1 MGANEE
7 VLGTGREKK
16 GGRKR
21 AGEKGREKK
30 GGRKRAGEITSKPLR
45 NFRTAPIA
53 SPSSCV
59 RTRCVRHM
67 LDLSPT
73 RTELECSTLSQT
85 HTLKK
90 SCNSGG
96 VFLRNSGLRRHAMVR
111 GWAWGRGHRVVGRRR
126 IPYSISAEYL
136 RGQRERSRESDVEAK
151 GRGGCVEH

>member
-7 VLGTGREKK
+7 ALGTGREKK

-21 AGEKGREKK
+21 A
-30 GGRKRAGEITSKPLR
+30 AEITSKPLR

-59 RTRCVRHM
+59 RTRCVRHR

-85 HTLKK
+85 HHTLKK

-96 VFLRNSGLRRHAMVR
+96 VFLRNSGLRKQAMVR

-136 RGQRERSRESDVEAK
+136 RGQRERNRESDVEA
-151 GRGGCVEH
+151 